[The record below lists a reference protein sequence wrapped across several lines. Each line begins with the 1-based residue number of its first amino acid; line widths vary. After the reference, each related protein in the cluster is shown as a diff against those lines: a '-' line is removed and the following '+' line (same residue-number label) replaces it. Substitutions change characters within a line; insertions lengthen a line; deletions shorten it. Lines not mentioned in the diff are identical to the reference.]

1 MTDFTHQGYLG
12 LLKFIKEELGYTIGP
27 LRDFPEE
34 GPFVILRHDIDF
46 SVAKAAEM
54 ARLDSEA
61 GVCSTFFVLLTAPY
75 YNALSADNLSL
86 LRSIAEMGHEIG
98 LHYDCTGFEL
108 LTTEVRRRRVAL
120 LAEALADG
128 VGHEVT
134 SIAQHK
140 PASAGVRET
149 FPLFRDAYDP
159 RFFPVNGYLS
169 DSRMKFGTD
178 DVQAFFRANQR
189 SQVLIHPVWWHKS
202 AKTRDEALRAIHA
215 GVSTYVEGSIREEA
229 ASISRYFQAREATAL
244 KGNPA

>member
-12 LLKFIKEELGYTIGP
+12 LLKFIREELGYAIGP
-27 LRDFPEE
+27 LRDYPAE

-46 SVAKAAEM
+46 SVSKAAEM

-61 GVCSTFFVLLTAPY
+61 GVRSTFFVLLTAPY
-75 YNALSADNLSL
+75 YNALSANNLSL
-86 LRSIAEMGHEIG
+86 LRSIAKMGHEIG

-108 LTTEVRRRRVAL
+108 LTTEVRRQRVAL
-120 LAEALADG
+120 LAETLSDG
-128 VGHEVT
+128 VGQKVT

-169 DSRMKFGTD
+169 DSRMRFGTD

-189 SQVLIHPVWWHKS
+189 SQVLIHPVWWHDTI
-202 AKTRDEALRAIHA
+202 KTRDEALKAIQTDVCA
-215 GVSTYVEGSIREEA
+215 YVEGIIREEA